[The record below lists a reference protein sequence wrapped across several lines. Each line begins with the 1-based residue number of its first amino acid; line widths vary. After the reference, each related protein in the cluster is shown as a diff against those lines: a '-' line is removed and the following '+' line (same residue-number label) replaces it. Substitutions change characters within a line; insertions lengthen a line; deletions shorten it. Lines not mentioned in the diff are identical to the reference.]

1 MKLASRSAI
10 ESVSSAN
17 CGSSAS
23 SGISPLCEEW
33 YALFCELRR
42 EEREEGRRGV
52 VGREMGERCGRRLR
66 EFDRG
71 AEAVSILIGSDR
83 AGCSARTIVHCAEY
97 GSYPARVGLMDRQV
111 RAAR

>member
-17 CGSSAS
+17 CAS
-23 SGISPLCEEW
+23 SESSGNLPLCEEW

-42 EEREEGRRGV
+42 EEREEGRKGV

-66 EFDRG
+66 EFERST
-71 AEAVSILIGSDR
+71 EAVSILIGSDR
-83 AGCSARTIVHCAEY
+83 PGCSAGTIVYCAEH
-97 GSYPARVGLMDRQV
+97 GATLHASA
-111 RAAR
+111 